1 MWIHWMKTL
10 FKMNKISTI
19 WVLINHT
26 QQWREWFTRSHSTAE
41 EHPINVAEQQMMK
54 NLNNNLKAEKM
65 ELKNFSRQKIISFS
79 ESAKTL

>member
-1 MWIHWMKTL
+1 MKTL
-10 FKMNKISTI
+10 FKMKKLSTI

-26 QQWREWFTRSHSTAE
+26 QQRREWFTGSHSTAE
-41 EHPINVAEQQMMK
+41 EQPINVAEQQMMK

-79 ESAKTL
+79 VSAKTL